1 VITIHQRYRRTD
13 GRTDGQTD
21 RERDRQTTCDRNTA
35 RCTKVHRAAKTR
47 GMGLLYGENCIVLT
61 SAVFDS
67 STSVTDRRTDDSIRS
82 SYVHCLLIDFSKAF
96 DVVDHTVLVAK
107 FS

>member
-1 VITIHQRYRRTD
+1 MITIHQRYRRTD

-21 RERDRQTTCDRNTA
+21 RERDRQTTCDRNT
-35 RCTKVHRAAKTR
+35 AKTR